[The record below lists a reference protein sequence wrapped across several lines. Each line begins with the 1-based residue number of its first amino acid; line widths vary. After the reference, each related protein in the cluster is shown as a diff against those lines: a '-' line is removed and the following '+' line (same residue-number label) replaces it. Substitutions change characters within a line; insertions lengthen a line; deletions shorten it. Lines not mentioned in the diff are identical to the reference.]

1 MNNNSAAVNKI
12 TEKFKHV
19 YIHRASVSSP
29 VGERF
34 LQAFPKEK
42 ITIVEDKP
50 PVFSKGEMSAEQY
63 ALSKKVLY
71 VAPFVG
77 SFFKRCPGA
86 KKGLACC
93 NYFVLNLGQQC
104 DMDCS
109 YCYLQSFLN
118 TPYSMIYSNLD
129 QALDELTAMYT
140 DHSDSSVRIGTGE
153 VVDSLSLD
161 PLTLYS
167 KTLIDFFK
175 DKPKWNLEFKTKTAS
190 VDQFLDQ
197 DHAGN
202 VIVSWSINPQY
213 IVTNEEHGTA
223 SLEERLQAARRCLDK
238 KFRVAFHIDPVVW
251 HPDWKENYTLL
262 AQSIAKYFKP
272 QDLPYI
278 SLGALRFQAEQK
290 DIMRERFGM
299 DSWINRAEMFKS
311 SGGKMRY
318 DQRLREEM
326 FKFIIDEFK
335 KMDPAW
341 KIFLCMETPE
351 TWINTTGTV
360 PAKQEDINQ
369 LFKPL
374 KLEQALR
381 S

>member
-1 MNNNSAAVNKI
+1 VK
-12 TEKFKHV
+12 TLLDKFKHV
-19 YIHRASVSSP
+19 YVHRQSVASP

-34 LQAFPKEK
+34 LNLFPSER
-42 ITIVEDKP
+42 ISIVEDRP
-50 PVFSKGEMSAEQY
+50 PIFSKGEMNADQY
-63 ALSKKVLY
+63 ALSKKILFIT
-71 VAPFVG
+71 PFAG

-118 TPYSMIYSNLD
+118 TPYSVIYSNLD
-129 QALDELTAMYT
+129 QALLELGDMYR
-140 DHSDSSVRIGTGE
+140 DHSDSSVRVGTGE
-153 VVDSLSLD
+153 VVDSLSID

-167 KTLIDFFK
+167 RTLIDFFK
-175 DKPKWNLEFKTKTAS
+175 DKPKWNLEFKTKSAH

-197 DHAGN
+197 EHAGN

-213 IVTNEEHGTA
+213 IVENEEHGTA
-223 SLEERLQAARRCLDK
+223 SLEERLQAARKCLDK
-238 KFRVAFHIDPVVW
+238 KFRIAFHVDPVVW
-251 HPDWKENYTLL
+251 HPQWQENY
-262 AQSIAKYFKP
+262 QSLVDKICEYFLP
-272 QDLPYI
+272 EDLPYI
-278 SLGALRFQAEQK
+278 SLGALRFQSDQK

-299 DSWINRAEMFKS
+299 NSWINRAEMFKS

-318 DQRLREEM
+318 DQRLREDM
-326 FKFIIDEFK
+326 FKFIIDAFK
-335 KMDPAW
+335 QKDPKW

-360 PAKQEDINQ
+360 PFKQTDIQ
-369 LFKPL
+369 ELFKPL
-374 KLEQALR
+374 SLG
-381 S
+381 